1 MAQPPNSV
9 SPFGGFD
16 VRIDP
21 WAVEYGAETPTEF
34 QADEDELGVDASV
47 EHDAAT
53 WSPIVPGPMELP
65 EELAIVD
72 GIRRMEARLVVTKS
86 GRVLHGALGAYGVG
100 VVHCRNGQATFGEEL
115 RGRVVIFGAGEIP
128 PASIAIS
135 PGLVYEPRS
144 VPEEDPE
151 APLRGLHREMRAVEE
166 LFARKLAADPKVLL
180 LVDGPLSIGD
190 ATPGRVVGFVKRLFK
205 LYLGQEQLPVLRA
218 LPCGARTPVF
228 LIRSAGRFSRY
239 SWFTRIAKRL
249 SVESDFTGLVR
260 LEVSEGIGI
269 DEAIRLADM
278 TTSVVPRFV
287 PSRSRDPRAP
297 QNLVP
302 IGALEQHLRRGLG
315 DARLIHRR
323 LATLLA
329 REFVN
334 V

>member
-1 MAQPPNSV
+1 MAQPPSSV

-34 QADEDELGVDASV
+34 QADDDELGVDPSV
-47 EHDAAT
+47 ERDVAT
-53 WSPIVPGPMELP
+53 WSPIVPVPMELP

-166 LFARKLAADPKVLL
+166 LFARKLAADPNVLL
-180 LVDGPLSIGD
+180 LVDGPLSIGG

-205 LYLGQEQLPVLRA
+205 LYLGQEQLAVLRA

-239 SWFTRIAKRL
+239 SWF
-249 SVESDFTGLVR
+249 
-260 LEVSEGIGI
+260 
-269 DEAIRLADM
+269 
-278 TTSVVPRFV
+278 PR
-287 PSRSRDPRAP
+287 D
-297 QNLVP
+297 L
-302 IGALEQHLRRGLG
+302 
-315 DARLIHRR
+315 
-323 LATLLA
+323 
-329 REFVN
+329 
-334 V
+334 